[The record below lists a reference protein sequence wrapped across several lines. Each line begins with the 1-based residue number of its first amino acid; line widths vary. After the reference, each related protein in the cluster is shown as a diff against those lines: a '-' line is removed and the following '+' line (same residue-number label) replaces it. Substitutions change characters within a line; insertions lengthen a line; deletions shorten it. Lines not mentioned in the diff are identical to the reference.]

1 MSGAKARVPWA
12 GAVTPWGDYLAAAP
26 KDRHGDYRRLHAA
39 TFSGSKRVIERVVE
53 STRSRVVACLGAG
66 VLNDIPY
73 ASLVRSGATIHLVDW
88 LPGVVEAGIALSIVE
103 TAADGDPSCAY
114 CALGG
119 DTARAFCR
127 RFQAGGDSAN
137 GVCDNFVPGA
147 GAPPTCAAF
156 ELGERPVLHQGDVTQ
171 GYASAFGEAVGEA
184 IGGIESWRQAL
195 RLAAKLAKRV
205 KHRRDSLSIP
215 DHSVDLVTSSMLV
228 SQFDFEPYSYF
239 SRQVVACLGQPSPG
253 EDRRLKPAL
262 ERLRSTLVADQFER
276 HCDEI
281 ERILAPGGRCFMS
294 FEMFHYDADAGGWF
308 LVRDMHRAL
317 ETLAGRFDFDFDTI
331 GERGSVIRF
340 QGGGSSSVVHCYLL
354 APKRQ
359 PARAA

>member
-1 MSGAKARVPWA
+1 MA
-12 GAVTPWGDYLAAAP
+12 GAVTPWRDYIAAAP
-26 KDRHGDYRRLHAA
+26 NDRYGDCRRLHGAA
-39 TFSGSKRVIERVVE
+39 FAGQKRVIERVVE
-53 STRSRVVACLGAG
+53 STRPRTVACLGAG
-66 VLNDIPY
+66 MLNDIPY

-103 TAADGDPSCAY
+103 TAADGTSSCAY
-114 CALGG
+114 CALGD

-147 GAPPTCAAF
+147 GAPSSCAAF

-171 GYASAFGEAVGEA
+171 GYASAFGEAVGEE
-184 IGGIESWRQAL
+184 IGDIESWRQAF

-228 SQFDFEPYSYF
+228 SQFEFEPYSYF
-239 SRQVVACLGQPSPG
+239 ARQALARLGPPDSS
-253 EDRRLKPAL
+253 EDRRLRPAL

-294 FEMFHYDADAGGWF
+294 FEMFHHDADAEGWF

-317 ETLAGRFDFDFDTI
+317 DTLAGRFNFDFDTI
-331 GERGSVIRF
+331 DERGSVIRF
-340 QGGGSSSVVHCYLL
+340 QTGRSGSVVYCFLL
-354 APKRQ
+354 APKR
-359 PARAA
+359 R